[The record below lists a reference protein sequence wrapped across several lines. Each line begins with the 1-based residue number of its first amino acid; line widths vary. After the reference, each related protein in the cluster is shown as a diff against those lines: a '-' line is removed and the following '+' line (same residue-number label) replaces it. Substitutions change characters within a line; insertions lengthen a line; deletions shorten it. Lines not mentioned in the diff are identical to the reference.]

1 MLSPSARIKIGSMRF
16 FAFWLLSPLL
26 AAVAFADGGVDVRAA
41 WFEER
46 ADGHTANADLD
57 FSLSPDAARAL
68 RADVALPFLLEIQ
81 IVAKRDFWFDKT
93 LGEITWNPSLEY
105 DSLLGRYRLKTPGSA
120 REFDDLAALTAA
132 AGSLR
137 GPPFRDEK
145 FAAAIAD
152 ERAYVRARLSLEVE
166 RLPPPLQIEL
176 AAGDEWR
183 HDSGWRSFA
192 LTMRVDGAAE

>member
-1 MLSPSARIKIGSMRF
+1 M
-16 FAFWLLSPLL
+16 
-26 AAVAFADGGVDVRAA
+26 
-41 WFEER
+41 
-46 ADGHTANADLD
+46 
-57 FSLSPDAARAL
+57 
-68 RADVALPFLLEIQ
+68 
-81 IVAKRDFWFDKT
+81 
-93 LGEITWNPSLEY
+93 GEITWNPSLEY

-192 LTMRVDGAAE
+192 LTMRVDEAAE

>member
-1 MLSPSARIKIGSMRF
+1 MRF

-26 AAVAFADGGVDVRAA
+26 AAVAAFAADGVDVRAA

-176 AAGDEWR
+176 AAEDEWR

-192 LTMRVDGAAE
+192 LTVRADEAAE